1 MMWTMAKKTTKRW
14 EEYDYDK
21 IMMDNDKEDNNTN
34 DSLVNKMK
42 KVGWCMGYWHE
53 RAAFQRSSFGRSR
66 SGGRLLAMT

>member
-34 DSLVNKMK
+34 DYT
-42 KVGWCMGYWHE
+42 G
-53 RAAFQRSSFGRSR
+53 
-66 SGGRLLAMT
+66 